1 MVNGL
6 VNGLLGGL
14 KSKPSWKME
23 FGTNGFRIIYPI
35 YEMENNPVMFETTN
49 QLWYSNVEKIQPH

>member
-1 MVNGL
+1 MVDGLVNGL

-14 KSKPSWKME
+14 KSKPSWKMME

-49 QLWYSNVEKIQPH
+49 Q